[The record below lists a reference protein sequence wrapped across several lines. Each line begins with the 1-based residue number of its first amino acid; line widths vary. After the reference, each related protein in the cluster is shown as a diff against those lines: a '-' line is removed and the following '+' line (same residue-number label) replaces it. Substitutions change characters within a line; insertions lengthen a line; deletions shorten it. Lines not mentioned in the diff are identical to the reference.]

1 MEEAR
6 SELKAKAIT
15 FMEGHPT
22 MTYRDALAEVSKPQ
36 TVAVPNARSIL
47 RDKALK
53 FQETHQGMAYRDALT
68 AVARDPAAGKKELK
82 TPDGQMREALSE
94 DAHAYSAKRGVS
106 FSEAL
111 AAVSK
116 LAREKGLIA

>member
-6 SELKAKAIT
+6 SELKAKAIK
-15 FMEGHPT
+15 FVEAHPGT
-22 MTYRDALAEVSKPQ
+22 SFRDALAEVSKPQ
-36 TVAVPNARSIL
+36 TAAVPNARTIL

-53 FQETHQGMAYRDALT
+53 FQEAHPGTSFRDALT
-68 AVARDPAAGKKELK
+68 AVARDPAAGKKDPK
-82 TPDGQMREALSE
+82 VPNAQMTEALAE
-94 DAHAYSAKRGVS
+94 DARAYSAKKGIS